1 MPGFRIKHVE
11 EKWVHFKQVELQAR
25 GPLKTTKCLKCDDC
39 AAHIGPHCECANRCR
54 DGNTMNSYLFLG
66 LFQLGCGWL
75 GYSFCRCREGATCL
89 HLSVSVYLY
98 VIEWQSVYD
107 SWVRVMSHQRVRDE
121 IPQWRD
127 SLLGLQTWS
136 GNRYAFQD
144 LRATERQKEAEGRRV
159 IRTDQLVTVTFDDWP
174 ALV

>member
-1 MPGFRIKHVE
+1 
-11 EKWVHFKQVELQAR
+11 
-25 GPLKTTKCLKCDDC
+25 
-39 AAHIGPHCECANRCR
+39 
-54 DGNTMNSYLFLG
+54 
-66 LFQLGCGWL
+66 
-75 GYSFCRCREGATCL
+75 
-89 HLSVSVYLY
+89 
-98 VIEWQSVYD
+98 
-107 SWVRVMSHQRVRDE
+107 MSHQRVRDE